1 MILAGIFIS
10 VLSRPFTP
18 RTVFFVIS
26 VAPYAGHG
34 VSFLNALRE
43 RAWLAAAVS
52 RDVFRYDLHARESL
66 FLNVHKIRVDSDN
79 KW

>member
-1 MILAGIFIS
+1 MTTKKVSALIGPPYEDS
-10 VLSRPFTP
+10 V
-18 RTVFFVIS
+18 IC
-26 VAPYAGHG
+26 VAAYAGHG
-34 VSFLNALRE
+34 VSFAKVLRV
-43 RAWLAAAVS
+43 RAWLSSAVS